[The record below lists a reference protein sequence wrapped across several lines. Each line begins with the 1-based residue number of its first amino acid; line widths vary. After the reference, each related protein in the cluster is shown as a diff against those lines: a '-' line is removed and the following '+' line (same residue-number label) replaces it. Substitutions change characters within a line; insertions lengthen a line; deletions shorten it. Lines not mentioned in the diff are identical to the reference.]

1 MTDMLIKTTRV
12 LARAALIAVNL
23 LTIPTAQ
30 AQPEGV
36 TRTDLQRHDLSAA
49 GREAIQ
55 VRVDLAPGVAFPAHT
70 HPGEEIIYV
79 LGGSIEYQVE
89 GKRPVTL
96 KPGDVLFVP
105 AGTAHA
111 AKNVGSDNASELAT
125 YVVEKDK
132 SLLTLVK

>member
-55 VRVDLAPGVAFPAHT
+55 VRVDLAPGVAFPAT
-70 HPGEEIIYV
+70 PI
-79 LGGSIEYQVE
+79 
-89 GKRPVTL
+89 R
-96 KPGDVLFVP
+96 
-105 AGTAHA
+105 
-111 AKNVGSDNASELAT
+111 AK
-125 YVVEKDK
+125 K
-132 SLLTLVK
+132 SSTCSGAQSNIRLRANSRSR